1 MTENGKRILC
11 YLFIPLSLIYMEL
24 ALKFWCFGSVSA
36 KGAVYTTLL
45 SGAFGFA
52 LCLACCIGKRFS
64 RVMVSVWLVIAFLIF
79 GTQAV
84 YFRIFKAF
92 LALFS
97 VTKAGGVVADF
108 FDQALIGI
116 WNSLPFLLAIAL
128 PLVLWFVFGKRL
140 ADCARPKVRHRACLA
155 GLFLVLQLGAVCG
168 IMAKQPGYMSPGYLY
183 SDTLIPS
190 LSQEYFGLVTT
201 TRIDLRELMLTQ
213 PEPELAPLLPQMDS
227 DTAQS
232 GTEEAKKST
241 PAELLPP
248 EGSTDK
254 NVLDI
259 DFDRLISETQDSA
272 LREMHGYFQNREAT
286 NKNAQTG
293 LFAGKNL
300 IWIVAESFSAE
311 VIDETLTPTLYKLS
325 SEGYTFENFYDPLWG
340 VSTSDGEYVT
350 MTGLLPKYGVWSFSL
365 SSGNYMPFSI
375 ANLLNHEGYG
385 SYAFHPHNYSYY
397 DRDKSHPNMGY
408 VWRARGNG
416 LQITDQFPE
425 SDVEM
430 VEQSIGSYVNS
441 SPFHVYY
448 LTVSGHMFYTFS
460 GNPMAAKHE
469 AEVQHLPY
477 SESVRAYLACNLELE
492 EALSTLLC
500 ELEAAGE
507 LENTVIA
514 LSTDHYPYAL
524 SEQELAELRGA
535 PCADEMELYRNAFI
549 LWSADLE
556 EPETVTK
563 PCSALDILPTL
574 CNLFGLPYDSRLL
587 MGRDMFS
594 DAEGLVIFA
603 DHSFITPRGRY
614 NAGADTFE
622 PVPGAFAS
630 EEEMQQYVRDTL
642 GEVDRMFA
650 YSAEIL
656 MQDYYATV
664 FSVPEEE

>member
-1 MTENGKRILC
+1 MTANGKKILC

-24 ALKFWCFGSVSA
+24 AFKFWCFGSVSA

-52 LCLACCIGKRFS
+52 LSLSCCVGKRFS
-64 RVMVSVWLVIAFLIF
+64 RATATVWLVIAFLLF

-116 WNSLPFLLAIAL
+116 WNSLPFLLAAAV
-128 PLVLWFVFGKRL
+128 PLVLWLVFGRQL
-140 ADCARPKVRHRACLA
+140 ADCAQPKTLYRAGLA
-155 GLFLVLQLGAVCG
+155 GLFLVLQLAAVCG
-168 IMAKQPGYMSPGYLY
+168 VMAKQPGYMSPGYLY

-190 LSQEYFGLVTT
+190 LSQEYFGLITT

-213 PEPELAPLLPQMDS
+213 PEPELAPLLPLPDH
-227 DTAQS
+227 DEAETD
-232 GTEEAKKST
+232 EEERQST
-241 PAELLPP
+241 PAELSVP
-248 EGSTDK
+248 EDGADR

-259 DFDRLISETQDSA
+259 DFDRLISETEDST
-272 LREMHGYFQNREAT
+272 LLEMHRYFQNREAT

-311 VIDETLTPTLYKLS
+311 VIDETLTPTLYKLC

-350 MTGLLPKYGVWSFSL
+350 LTGLLPKYGVWSFSL
-365 SSGNYMPFSI
+365 SSENYMPFSI
-375 ANLLNHEGYG
+375 ANMLNDEGYS

-408 VWRARGNG
+408 VWQAKGNG
-416 LQITDQFPE
+416 LNVTDQFPE

-430 VEQSIGSYVNS
+430 VEQSVGSYVS
-441 SPFHVYY
+441 SPPFHVYY
-448 LTVSGHMFYTFS
+448 LTVSGHMFYTFP

-469 AEVQHLPY
+469 AETANLPY
-477 SESVRAYLACNLELE
+477 SEGVRAYLACNLELE
-492 EALSTLLC
+492 DALSMLLR
-500 ELEAAGE
+500 ELDAAGE

-514 LSTDHYPYAL
+514 LSADHYPYAL
-524 SEQELAELRGA
+524 SDQELSELRGA
-535 PCADEMELYRNAFI
+535 PIGDELELYRNAFI
-549 LWSADLE
+549 LWSAELE
-556 EPETVTK
+556 EPVTVTK
-563 PCSALDILPTL
+563 PCSTLDILPTL
-574 CNLFGLPYDSRLL
+574 SNLFGLPYDSRLL

-594 DAEGLVIFA
+594 DAEGLVVFA

-614 NAGADTFE
+614 NAGSDAFE
-622 PVPGAFAS
+622 PVPGIFAS
-630 EEEMQQYVRDTL
+630 EEEMQKYVHETL
-642 GEVDRMFA
+642 EEVDRMFT

-664 FSVPEEE
+664 FSVPAQE